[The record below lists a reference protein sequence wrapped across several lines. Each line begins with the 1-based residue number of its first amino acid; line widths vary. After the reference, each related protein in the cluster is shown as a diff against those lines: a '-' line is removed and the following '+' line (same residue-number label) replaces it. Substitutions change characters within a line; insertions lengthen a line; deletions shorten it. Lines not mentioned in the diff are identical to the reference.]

1 MESDE
6 YNVTDS
12 EDDYSEEEKV
22 LLENARDSMRE
33 KDISTDVKIFSLT

>member
-22 LLENARDSMRE
+22 LLEKARDSMRE
-33 KDISTDVKIFSLT
+33 KDISTDVKIFYLT